1 MKRNFIASTF
11 VRMEPRKELMIATL
25 FLLASC
31 TCVRLPRHSIAATQ
45 DVENNSNRPESH
57 ARINVNSASVT
68 ELQELPGVGKVLAER
83 IVEYRDKYGP
93 FRRAEH
99 LMLVRGIS
107 ESKFRELEPMITVEL
122 VDRVQ

>member
-11 VRMEPRKELMIATL
+11 VRLEPRKELMVATL

-31 TCVRLPRHSIAATQ
+31 SCVRLPRHSIAATQ
-45 DVENNSNRPESH
+45 DVDHNSNQLEAH

-68 ELQELPGVGKVLAER
+68 QLQELPGVGQVLAER

-107 ESKFRELEPMITVEL
+107 ESKFRELELWITVE
-122 VDRVQ
+122 